1 MIALHHSSIKVITIV
16 GLIILGIVLDLGGGP
31 DHDRQGGF
39 TPDRMLK
46 ILKFISESDSVT
58 GKTPARS
65 FSTMAFLEPQ
75 VDLSDGGASFPK
87 PLSLSLER
95 RSSP

>member
-31 DHDRQGGF
+31 DHDRQGGS

-75 VDLSDGGASFPK
+75 VGLSDGGASFPK